1 MRRWATVGASIMLAS
16 VLGWGQPLW
25 QPHLDTGTTLHH
37 LHHLAGPEAG
47 GVVPP
52 PSRDASL
59 MFMDLLMGG
68 PLAAEAA
75 RMVAAQ
81 VHAAQPVTQPK
92 VYREGTATVREYTLE
107 LAEKVIDFGGGNI
120 WTAWAYN
127 RTVPGPTLRVQVGET
142 LRVRVINRLDR
153 VHSFHTHL
161 SYYPIEYDGSQA
173 NIITGKGTGAMIPPG
188 KEYVYQYKPD
198 RAEVVY
204 YHCHAADK
212 DFAINQHILQGE
224 YGFIVVEDPKAR
236 AVREEV
242 LVMAESGRLQKGK
255 VPPFVMN
262 GLGIPGGELA
272 LEDIFK
278 QKGLPGIVEQL
289 GKTVPFFKMK
299 VGESMKLHVVNLGNL
314 DHSLHIH
321 EIPLVSLGVLN
332 GRPWPGEILPLVS
345 GAMDTL
351 QISFRYPGIW
361 LFHCHVVSHADAG
374 MIGVFIVE

>member
-1 MRRWATVGASIMLAS
+1 MRRWAIAGILVLTVS
-16 VLGWGQPLW
+16 VLVLGRPLW
-25 QPHLDTGTTLHH
+25 PPRLRASDDPLHH
-37 LHHLAGPEAG
+37 LHHLYGAGVTAQPFAPG
-47 GVVPP
+47 
-52 PSRDASL
+52 ASL

-75 RMVAAQ
+75 RQLAAQ
-81 VHAAQPVTQPK
+81 VPSSQAPTQPK
-92 VYREGTATVREYTLE
+92 VYRQGNTTVREYTLE
-107 LAEKVIDFGGGNI
+107 LTEKVIDYGGGNT
-120 WTAWAYN
+120 WTAWTYN
-127 RTVPGPTLRVQVGET
+127 GTVPGPTLRVRVGEI
-142 LRVRVINRLDR
+142 LRVRVINRLNR

-173 NIITGKGTGAMIPPG
+173 NIITGKGTGAMILPG
-188 KEYVYQYKPD
+188 KEYTYQFVPE
-198 RAEVVY
+198 RAEVTY

-212 DFAINQHILQGE
+212 EFPINQHILQGE
-224 YGFIVVEDPKAR
+224 YGFIVVEDPKAP
-236 AVREEV
+236 ATREEV
-242 LVMAESGRLQKGK
+242 LVMAEMGRLQKGSK
-255 VPPFVMN
+255 VPPFIMN
-262 GLGIPGGELA
+262 GLGVPGGELA
-272 LEDIFK
+272 LEEIFS
-278 QKGLPGIVEQL
+278 QKGLHGIVEQL

-332 GRPWPGEILPLVS
+332 GRPWPAEILPLVS

-351 QISFRYPGIW
+351 QIRFRYPGIW